1 MAEEVIFSHLELLL
15 EDGEDIP
22 IPTANPKYKSRTG
35 FLAEASKIESNLV

>member
-1 MAEEVIFSHLELLL
+1 MAKEVIFFHLELLL

-35 FLAEASKIESNLV
+35 FFS